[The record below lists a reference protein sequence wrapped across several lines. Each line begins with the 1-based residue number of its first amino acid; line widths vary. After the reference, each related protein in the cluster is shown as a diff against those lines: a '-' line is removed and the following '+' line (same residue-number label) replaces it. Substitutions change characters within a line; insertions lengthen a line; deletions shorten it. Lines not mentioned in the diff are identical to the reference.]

1 MGLAERR
8 RIATIRDQLAP
19 RFQKELSEALGF
31 ELPFELD
38 AGSFPEDSKVLDCW
52 DWYFESYGP
61 PMVVTVMKA
70 ICADAL
76 GRDAV
81 AAKFDKIVFR
91 NAAKSEAEPGDKS
104 VAIDDRTL
112 TVAESFYGYSDKL
125 FGEADLQKAIETLL

>member
-8 RIATIRDQLAP
+8 RIATIKDQLAP
-19 RFQKELSEALGF
+19 RFQKELNEAIGY
-31 ELPFELD
+31 EMPFELEV
-38 AGSFPEDSKVLDCW
+38 ASFPEDAKVLDCW

-61 PMVVTVMKA
+61 PMVAKVMKA
-70 ICADAL
+70 ICADQL

-81 AAKFDKIVFR
+81 QAKFDRIVFR

-104 VAIDDRTL
+104 VAIANRTL

-125 FGEADLQKAIETLL
+125 FGESDLQKDIEAML